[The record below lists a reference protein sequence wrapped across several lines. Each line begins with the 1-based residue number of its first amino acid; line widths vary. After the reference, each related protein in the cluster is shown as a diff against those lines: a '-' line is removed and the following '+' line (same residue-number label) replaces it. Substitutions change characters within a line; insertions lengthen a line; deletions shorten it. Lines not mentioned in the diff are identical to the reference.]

1 MQPQTAVVLG
11 ATGLIGGELVDQLL
25 KDDTFT
31 TVRILVRRPVELMH
45 PKLEIRVV
53 DFNNQD
59 DFKNKLGQ
67 GDCIFCCIGT
77 TMKNVKG
84 DKKLYRKIDHDIAV
98 HAAQLGIA
106 AGFTTYLLVSA
117 VGANALSKN
126 FYIGLKGETEKDVAA
141 TGFKSL
147 YIFQP
152 SFLLG
157 NRKKFRF
164 TEVMLKGVFKGI
176 SKLFSGSL
184 TKYKA
189 IEAADVAKA
198 MMTAAKKSET
208 GTHIYTF
215 KEMMRQEKL

>member
-11 ATGLIGGELVDQLL
+11 ATGLIGSELVQKLL
-25 KDDTFT
+25 KEDTFKT
-31 TVRILVRRPVELMH
+31 IRILVRKPVELTH
-45 PKLEIRVV
+45 PKLETRVV
-53 DFNNQD
+53 DFD
-59 DFKNKLGQ
+59 DKDDLKNKIGQ

-84 DKKLYRKIDHDIAV
+84 DKVLYRQIDHDIAV
-98 HAAQLGIA
+98 HAAQAGVI

-117 VGANALSKN
+117 VGANASSNN
-126 FYIGLKGETEKDVAA
+126 FYIRLKGQVEKDVAA

-157 NRKKFRF
+157 KRKEFRF
-164 TEVMLKGVFKGI
+164 SELMLKGVFKAI
-176 SKLFSGSL
+176 SKLFFSTL

-198 MMTAAKKSET
+198 MITAAKKSER

-215 KEMMRQEKL
+215 KEMMRR

>member
-31 TVRILVRRPVELMH
+31 TVRILVRKPVELTH
-45 PKLEIRVV
+45 PKLETRVV

-98 HAAQLGIA
+98 HAAQFGVA

-117 VGANALSKN
+117 VGANASSKN
-126 FYIGLKGETEKDVAA
+126 FYINLKGETEKDVAE
-141 TGFKSL
+141 TGIKSL

-157 NRKKFRF
+157 KRKEFRF
-164 TEVMLKGVFKGI
+164 AELMLKGIFKTI

-198 MMTAAKKSET
+198 MITASKRSEP
-208 GTHIYTF
+208 GTHTYTF
-215 KEMMRQEKL
+215 KEMMR